1 MQAADIGQSIKQ
13 FTNEDPNHGFELG
26 FTEALS
32 TVLLFFYRTSQRRPP
47 SSFIYVAMFS
57 LL

>member
-32 TVLLFFYRTSQRRPP
+32 TVLLF
-47 SSFIYVAMFS
+47 I
-57 LL
+57 L